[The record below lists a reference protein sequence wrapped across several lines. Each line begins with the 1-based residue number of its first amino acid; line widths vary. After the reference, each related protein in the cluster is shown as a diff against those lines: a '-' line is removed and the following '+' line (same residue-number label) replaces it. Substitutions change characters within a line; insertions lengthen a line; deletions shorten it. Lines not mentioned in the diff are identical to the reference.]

1 VTATVVILVVAAVL
15 IVAAAVLI
23 ARRERPARRGRLQE
37 LIEAVDPDGPPEEVR
52 AELTSAVARLP
63 EPEKL
68 VVSLTYYE
76 DMRDDDIA
84 GVIGVEPTTVG
95 QLREQGL
102 RRLRATYHR
111 RPQAG

>member
-1 VTATVVILVVAAVL
+1 VSATIAILIVAAVVV
-15 IVAAAVLI
+15 VAAAVLI
-23 ARRERPARRGRLQE
+23 ARRERPRRRGRLDE
-37 LIEAVDPDGPPEEVR
+37 LIDAVDPDGPRGEVR
-52 AELTSAVARLP
+52 GELRSAVTRLP

-84 GVIGVEPTTVG
+84 DVMGVEPTSVA